1 MFEIGDIV
9 KNVFVGAK
17 RYGQKGEVV
26 ALNEDGKEV
35 VVEYIDGDIGGGKKS
50 SFINLTNGD
59 STATPIKTK
68 MNSIVNRIADAF
80 RSEPEK
86 TYRALG
92 IKDSSG
98 NLTAE
103 GKDLLLSALFDA
115 NEETLIRPQAIKLL
129 EAEKKNK

>member
-9 KNVFVGAK
+9 KNNYSTSK
-17 RYGQKGEVV
+17 RYGMKGEVV
-26 ALNEDGKEV
+26 DIDEINETI
-35 VVEYIDGDIGGGKKS
+35 VVEYADGYEGGGKYS
-50 SFINLTNGD
+50 SFINLSNGD
-59 STATPIKTK
+59 STATPKTK
-68 MNSIVNRIADAF
+68 GMTILSRIADAF

-98 NLTAE
+98 NLTSE
-103 GKDLLLSALFDA
+103 GKDLLLNALFDA
-115 NEETLIRPQAIKLL
+115 NEETLIRPKAIALL